1 MLLVGLVQ
9 IGAYFWAASDARP
22 DPGLALTQPDTFFYC
37 QAARRIC
44 EGHPFSFSEGTAP
57 STGTTSVIH
66 PFLLAVPYALGAK
79 GDRLLYAFFAL
90 DAVCYLIFLWG
101 WSVVIRRRIEGAFAQ
116 TVAALLIA
124 FMGQIAYV
132 CFDQSDQGLLLAFSA
147 LFAAALAADS
157 PGGILACLLV
167 GPWVRPE
174 GMFFVIAY
182 ALFGA
187 RRRYALWGAL
197 SAAGVFA
204 LNYALTGDAQFSS
217 VVQKGYFKCLPF
229 GDAVTKS
236 LADVWDSL
244 RVFFL
249 GLAWNE
255 KSASRGWYFP
265 PLLCATLMWI
275 GVFTRRWRKDGLRN
289 ELVWICACAGGWAS
303 VVTSGWIATNYD
315 RYVSWTLPTILLFA
329 TEGGE
334 YVASRVRVRRLN
346 RVPTLLLVL
355 FVAVTSLVTL
365 AFYHVCAKGVDY
377 DRRFMIKCDK
387 AMEKGASVGAVCE
400 CSAAYLYSPRRVAC
414 VGGVYSP
421 ELQTPL
427 GTSPFDILKNRSET
441 RFDYWYNEGAL
452 WGMMSSNEVERLGV
466 RLADDGRLRAL
477 MRADWTPFD
486 AALEPPRYDGWSLT
500 DTVDVGYAPDER
512 RVGFEV
518 LGRKRRHVHPYFHL
532 FNDESTGRVIADSG
546 VCAKE
551 GVALTVDPP
560 SGSEWMIAVRIVDEE
575 CEQRLE
581 GFRVRYEG
589 AADPSCFRTVVVN
602 ADRPVTAAGPT
613 RLFLRGEFSPA
624 VVWIYSRASRPVG
637 STHQK

>member
-1 MLLVGLVQ
+1 MLIVGLVQ

-22 DPGLALTQPDTFFYC
+22 DSGLALTQPDTFFYC

-157 PGGILACLLV
+157 PRGIFACLLV

-197 SAAGVFA
+197 SAAGVFL
-204 LNYALTGDAQFSS
+204 LNFALTGSAQFSS
-217 VVQKGYFKCLPF
+217 VAQKGYFKCMPF
-229 GDAVTKS
+229 GEAVVKS
-236 LADVWDSL
+236 AADFWDSL
-244 RVFFL
+244 RIFFL
-249 GLAWNE
+249 GLGWNE
-255 KSASRGWYFP
+255 RSASRGWYFP

-329 TEGGE
+329 AEGGDFL
-334 YVASRVRVRRLN
+334 VRRVRVRGLN
-346 RVPTLLLVL
+346 RLPSLLLVL
-355 FVAVTSLVTL
+355 FTAVSAFVTL

-377 DRRFMIKCDK
+377 DRRFMIECERTM
-387 AMEKGASVGAVCE
+387 AKGASVGMICE
-400 CSAAYLYSPRRVAC
+400 CSAAYLYSPRRAAC

-427 GTSPFDILKNRSET
+427 GTSPFDILKNRPET

-486 AALEPPRYDGWSLT
+486 AALEAPRYDGWSLT

-518 LGRKRRHVHPYFHL
+518 LGRKRHHQHPYFHL
-532 FNDESTGRVIADSG
+532 FEDEMTGGVVADSG
-546 VCAKE
+546 VYAKE
-551 GVALTVDPP
+551 GVAFTVDLDCAC
-560 SGSEWMIAVRIVDEE
+560 EVLIAVRIVDEE

-581 GFRVRYEG
+581 GFRVRYVED
-589 AADPSCFRTVVVN
+589 ALPSVFRTVRLQSE
-602 ADRPVTAAGPT
+602 RPVSNGGPT
-613 RLFLRGEFSPA
+613 RIVIRGEFAPA
-624 VVWIYSRASRPVG
+624 TIWIFTRTG
-637 STHQK
+637 IGN